1 MEISSLLRSN
11 GVGLESQAY
20 NVFGAAVDD
29 YVAQGMNLARENIV
43 QSPQEVPFSGTW
55 TSSQYASDLVR
66 FAPKHRFMFRVKFSF
81 SPDYAQMI
89 LDEGIKDLS
98 MFNYMIKQI
107 DKPTVVFDYEPVN
120 FYNYRTKVLK
130 SIDHQQITMTF
141 YDDIGNN
148 VFAFFDAYR
157 KAYSPISRINTSIP
171 TIASTPKSMQEQ
183 GMDFKDPSTKEWYAA
198 SIGPL
203 KNNSINVLYK
213 MEVYQIFGHGQFANI
228 FTFLN
233 PRILQFDFDDMDH
246 EGGNGNLLTVQMEY
260 DALSTTTKSIGGQ
273 RSIPG
278 LSQSLP
284 HEIRPTY
291 TNAPGSGAGSLS
303 PFGDRILGGII
314 NVGSKNLGI
323 ATSQAIQK
331 TLGPGSGYIGYSTGS
346 IISDTSRYTLR
357 SAQSGIS
364 QPFTAPIS
372 QPIIEIS

>member
-1 MEISSLLRSN
+1 MDISSLLRSS
-11 GVGLESQAY
+11 GVGIESQAH

-43 QSPQEVPFSGTW
+43 PPPPEIPFSGNW

-81 SPDYAQMI
+81 TPEYAQMM
-89 LDEGIKDLS
+89 LNEGIKDLS

-120 FYNYRTKVLK
+120 FYNYRTRVLK

-157 KAYSPISRINTSIP
+157 KAYSPISRINTDIP
-171 TIASTPKSMQEQ
+171 TVASTPKGMQEQ
-183 GMDFKDPSTKEWYAA
+183 GMDFKDPSTKDWYSA

-203 KNNSINVLYK
+203 KNNAINVLYK
-213 MEVYQIFGHGQFANI
+213 MEVYQIFGHGQFSNV

-246 EGGNGNLLTVQMEY
+246 SGGDGNLLTVQMEY
-260 DALSTTTKSIGGQ
+260 DALSTTTKSLSGQ
-273 RSIPG
+273 RNVPG

-291 TNAPGSGAGSLS
+291 TNAPGAGPGLLG
-303 PFGDRILGGII
+303 PFGDRVLGGLI
-314 NVGSKNLGI
+314 NVGSRYLGSS
-323 ATSQAIQK
+323 TSGAIQRV
-331 TLGPGSGYIGYSTGS
+331 LGPGSGFLGYSTGS

-357 SAQSGIS
+357 GAQAGAS
-364 QPFTAPIS
+364 QPFAP
-372 QPIIEIS
+372 QRPPQLYVDP